1 MFKDRSN
8 ILLRIIARLLRHS
21 RCCYLFKIDMG
32 THFLKFSPTAL
43 SAALWVNPKS
53 RMVDYR
59 ILSAIL
65 KPNNI
70 YIDVGANIGS
80 LALHAARL
88 VGDDGC
94 VIAIEPNRQVMNGLN
109 DNISLNN
116 FGNIITVCCGCGGE
130 TGVASLK
137 TVGGNDDQGFLQV
150 GSATSKVRVQRLDDI
165 VNPNYSNIK
174 LIKIDVEGYEE
185 PVLSGATRVLDCADF
200 VLFEYFEKNYLRGG
214 SSIERIIQKM
224 DSAGFDVHTCEDGIF
239 TKIKLG
245 QSFGADVKDL
255 LAVKRGVNLPTLSTN
270 SDSW

>member
-1 MFKDRSN
+1 MLKNQSN
-8 ILLRIIARLLRHS
+8 IFRRIIARLLRHS

-32 THFLKFSPTAL
+32 THLLKFSPTAL

-53 RMVDYR
+53 RMVDYT

-88 VGDDGC
+88 VGDQGC

-109 DNISLNN
+109 DNVSLNN

-130 TGVASLK
+130 TGVASLR
-137 TVGGNDDQGFLQV
+137 TAGGNDDQGYLQV

-165 VNPNYSNIK
+165 INPINSNIR
-174 LIKIDVEGYEE
+174 LLKIDVEGHEE
-185 PVLSGATRVLDCADF
+185 LVINGATRVLDSADF
-200 VLFEYFEKNYLRGG
+200 VLFEYFETNYLRGG

-224 DSAGFDVHTCEDGIF
+224 DLAGFDVYTCKYGMF
-239 TKIKLG
+239 TKMNLG
-245 QSFGADVKDL
+245 PSSGEGIQDL
-255 LAVKRGVNLPTLSTN
+255 LAVKRGVNLPTISTK